1 MTAITFWFIIALVAG
16 FLVVNSSNQ
25 NTHMNPNQNRFQ
37 PYPPGMGMG
46 HDYDRD
52 YYRFVREREYRRLIA
67 TLVFIVVLVVAFAL
81 LANAA

>member
-1 MTAITFWFIIALVAG
+1 MTAITFWFIIALVVG